1 MELQLP
7 GPVIIAGGAGFGEL
21 FRGKLGVKVLGAG
34 LGAVHKDFAL
44 FVDAKVKM
52 LAQAVFQPEGG
63 GAFAPCLQAKE
74 LAGQLPGAA
83 GRRLEGLGG
92 GDGRQP

>member
-21 FRGKLGVKVLGAG
+21 FRGKLGVKVLGAC

-52 LAQAVFQPEGG
+52 LAQAVFQPDSGSPF
-63 GAFAPCLQAKE
+63 AFYFQPKK
-74 LAGQLPGAA
+74 LAGQFPCAV